1 MQHFSCVEMHAY
13 RIKNTKKRDVA
24 SGSAAELAQLLHLGQ
39 NTRAGKIGQTVKKKK
54 KKCPQTHFL
63 FKYLGTEE
71 REETRSE
78 AISV

>member
-13 RIKNTKKRDVA
+13 RIKNTKKRDFA
-24 SGSAAELAQLLHLGQ
+24 SGSAAELAQLLHLAQ
-39 NTRAGKIGQTVKKKK
+39 NTWAGKIGQTVK

-71 REETRSE
+71 REEAHSE